1 MTKYVFVTGGVVSS
15 LGKGI
20 TAAALGRLLKARGYK
35 VSICKLD
42 PYLNVDPG
50 TMNPYQ
56 HGEVYVTDDGAE
68 TDLDVGHYERFIN
81 ETLSRANS
89 VTSGQIFLTVIERER
104 KGGYAGG
111 TVQFVPHITDEIQRR
126 VILAA
131 EASQP
136 DVLICEIGGTVGDIE
151 GLPFVEAIRQFK
163 WKAGTANCAFIHVT
177 LVPYISAADELK
189 SKPTQHSVKELLGLG
204 IQPDIIVCRADRP
217 IGEGIRRKISQ
228 FCNVAPDC
236 VVENLSASS
245 LYAVPLML
253 EKNGLCVALVKKL
266 GLEEREPDLASWRAM
281 VERGENPE
289 RACRIA
295 IVGKYVQLHDAY
307 LSIAESLHHAGAA
320 LRTDV
325 VIDYV
330 NAEKVA
336 EENAAELL
344 KRADG
349 VVIPGGFGPRG
360 LSGKRAA
367 IRYARENGVPLLGI
381 CLGMQMMAIEFAR
394 NVLGLLQADTTEDD
408 QDTPDP
414 VIYLMPGQEKN
425 LDNIGGTQRLGG
437 YDCRLMEGSL
447 ARRLYGKEVIRERH
461 RHRWEFNN
469 AYEERFAL
477 AGMFVTGRYEEKSLA
492 EIMELGE
499 HPFMVGTQFHPELT
513 SRPDA
518 PHPLFVGLVDAANR
532 RKKAAD

>member
-20 TAAALGRLLKARGYK
+20 TAAALGRLLKSRGYK

-104 KGGYAGG
+104 RGGYVGG

-126 VILAA
+126 IMLAA
-131 EASQP
+131 EASDP

-151 GLPFVEAIRQFK
+151 GLPFIEAIRQFK
-163 WKAGTANCAFIHVT
+163 WKAGAENCAFIHVT
-177 LVPYISAADELK
+177 LVPYISAAGELK
-189 SKPTQHSVKELLGLG
+189 SKPTQHSVKELLGFGL
-204 IQPDIIVCRADRP
+204 QPDIIVCRSDRP
-217 IGEGIRRKISQ
+217 LGESIRRKISQ
-228 FCNVAPDC
+228 FCNVAPEC

-253 EKNGLCVALVKKL
+253 EENGLCEAVVHQL
-266 GLEEREPDLASWRAM
+266 GLEKREPDLASWREM
-281 VERGENPE
+281 VERLEHPE
-289 RACRIA
+289 KRCRIA
-295 IVGKYVQLHDAY
+295 IVGKYVQLQDAY
-307 LSIAESLHHAGAA
+307 LSIAESLHHAGAQ

-325 VIDYV
+325 EIEYI
-330 NAEKVA
+330 NAESVTQ
-336 EENAAELL
+336 ENAAALL
-344 KRADG
+344 ADIDG
-349 VVIPGGFGPRG
+349 IIVPGGFGPRG
-360 LSGKRAA
+360 LCGKRAA
-367 IRYARENGVPLLGI
+367 IRYARENKVPFLGI

-394 NVLGLLQADTTEDD
+394 NVLGIPCADTTEDD
-408 QDTPDP
+408 PGTPDP

-437 YDCRLMEGSL
+437 YDCHLADGSL
-447 ARRLYGKEVIRERH
+447 AMRLYGRDAIRERH

-469 AYEERFAL
+469 AYEARFKE
-477 AGMFVTGRYEEKSLA
+477 AGMRVSGRYTDKNLA
-492 EIMELGE
+492 EIMELE
-499 HPFMVGTQFHPELT
+499 SHPFMLGTQFHPELT

-518 PHPLFVGLVDAANR
+518 PHPLFVGLVDAANKR
-532 RKKAAD
+532 

>member
-20 TAAALGRLLKARGYK
+20 TAAALGRLLKCRGYK

-68 TDLDVGHYERFIN
+68 TDLDIGHYERFIN

-89 VTSGQIFLTVIERER
+89 VTSGQIFQTVIERER
-104 KGGYAGG
+104 RGGYAGG

-126 VILAA
+126 IILAA
-131 EASQP
+131 EASDP

-151 GLPFVEAIRQFK
+151 GLTFIEAIRQFK
-163 WKAGTANCAFIHVT
+163 WKIGADNCAFIHVT
-177 LVPYISAADELK
+177 LVPYIAAAGELK
-189 SKPTQHSVKELLGLG
+189 SKPTQHSVKELLGFGL
-204 IQPDIIVCRADRP
+204 QPDIIVCRSDRP
-217 IGEGIRRKISQ
+217 IGESIRRKISQ
-228 FCNVAPDC
+228 FCNVPPDF

-253 EKNGLCVALVKKL
+253 EEKGLCAAVIKKL
-266 GLEEREPDLASWRAM
+266 DLEERKPDLDAWRAM
-281 VERGENPE
+281 VERGENPV
-289 RACRIA
+289 RKCRIA
-295 IVGKYVQLHDAY
+295 IVGKYVQLKDAY
-307 LSIAESLHHAGAA
+307 LSIVESLHHAGAE
-320 LRTDV
+320 LLTDV
-325 VIDYV
+325 EIDYV
-330 NAEKVA
+330 SAEKVN

-344 KRADG
+344 READG
-349 VVIPGGFGPRG
+349 IIIPGGFGPRG

-367 IRYARENGVPLLGI
+367 IRYARENRVPLLGI

-394 NVLGLLQADTTEDD
+394 NVLGIRQADTTEENPK
-408 QDTPDP
+408 TPDP
-414 VIYLMPGQEKN
+414 VIYLMEGQEKN
-425 LDNIGGTQRLGG
+425 LNNIGGTQRLGG
-437 YDCRLMEGSL
+437 YDCRLTEGSL
-447 ARRLYGKEVIRERH
+447 AKRLYKKAVIRERH

-469 AYEERFAL
+469 AYEERFKE
-477 AGMFVTGRYEEKSLA
+477 AGMHVSGRCVDKNLV
-492 EIMELGE
+492 EIMELEG
-499 HPFMVGTQFHPELT
+499 HPFMIGTQFHPELT

-532 RKKAAD
+532 REK

>member
-35 VSICKLD
+35 VGICKLD

-104 KGGYAGG
+104 KGGYVGG

-126 VILAA
+126 IMLAA
-131 EASQP
+131 EASNP

-151 GLPFVEAIRQFK
+151 GLPFIEAIRQFK
-163 WKAGTANCAFIHVT
+163 WKAGTENCAFIHVT
-177 LVPYISAADELK
+177 LVPYISAAGELK
-189 SKPTQHSVKELLGLG
+189 SKPTQHSVKELLGFGL
-204 IQPDIIVCRADRP
+204 QPDIIVCRADRP

-228 FCNVAPDC
+228 FCNVAPDF

-253 EKNGLCVALVKKL
+253 EENGLCRAVVKKL
-266 GLEEREPDLASWRAM
+266 GLEEREPDLTSWREM
-281 VERGENPE
+281 VERGEHPE
-289 RACRIA
+289 RQCRIA
-295 IVGKYVQLHDAY
+295 VVGKYVQLQDAY
-307 LSIAESLHHAGAA
+307 LSIAESLHHAGAK
-320 LRTDV
+320 LRTEV
-325 VIDYV
+325 VIDYIS
-330 NAEKVA
+330 AEKLT
-336 EENAAELL
+336 EENAAEML
-344 KRADG
+344 KDEDG
-349 VVIPGGFGPRG
+349 LIIPGGFGPRG
-360 LSGKRAA
+360 LAGKRAA
-367 IRYARENGVPLLGI
+367 IRYARENRMPLLGI

-394 NVLGLLQADTTEDD
+394 NVLHLAQANTTEDD
-408 QDTPDP
+408 PGTPDP
-414 VIYLMPGQEKN
+414 VIYLMEGQEKN

-437 YDCRLMEGSL
+437 YDCALAEGSL
-447 ARRLYGKEVIRERH
+447 AGRLYRKDVIRERH

-469 AYEERFAL
+469 AYEARFKQ
-477 AGMFVTGRYEEKSLA
+477 AGMMVSGRYQEKNLA
-492 EIMELGE
+492 EIMEIE
-499 HPFMVGTQFHPELT
+499 DHPFMIGTQFHPELT

-532 RKKAAD
+532 EKEQR